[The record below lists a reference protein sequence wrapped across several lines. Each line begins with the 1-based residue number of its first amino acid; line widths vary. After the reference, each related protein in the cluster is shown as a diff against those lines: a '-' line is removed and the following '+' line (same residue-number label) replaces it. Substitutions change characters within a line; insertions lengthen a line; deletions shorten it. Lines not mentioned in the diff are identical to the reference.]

1 MKRKGLLALVAL
13 VIGGVGIAHA
23 ADYSNWYIAPRVG
36 AVFPDSNRKTQ
47 ESPLLGLGV
56 GYWVNPDFAVDFE
69 ATHNNADFK
78 DNSPRP
84 GKQWESMGLDVA
96 GRWMFSDWSGWRP
109 YVMGGIGMLKH
120 AAVSA
125 GVPAAGSGGI
135 GSGYTHGWGPMVTAG
150 VGIQKALTD
159 RVAFRGEVAYRLD
172 RDTQSARFAGLEDHK
187 QYGDALATIGLVIS
201 MGQPAPAPAAA
212 PAPAPAPTC
221 DQLDDDKDGVNNCDD
236 KCPNT
241 PAGTIVGPD
250 GCPQKVVIDLRGVN
264 FKYDRPKKGE
274 TDVSKVLKEP
284 TEESMGILDQAVD
297 TLKRYPQVRV
307 EVDGYT
313 DDKGKDDYN
322 QALSERRAKIVYDY
336 LVSHGIDA
344 SRLDGPKG
352 FGESN
357 PIDTNSTEEGRS
369 RNRRVELKVL
379 DQGAPQQ

>member
-1 MKRKGLLALVAL
+1 MKRKGLFALIALAL
-13 VIGGVGIAHA
+13 GGVGAAHA

-36 AVFPDSNRKTQ
+36 AVFPDSNRQTQ
-47 ESPLLGLGV
+47 ESPLLGLGA
-56 GYWVNPDFAVDFE
+56 GYWVNPNFAVDFE

-78 DNSPRP
+78 DSSPRP
-84 GKQWESMGLDVA
+84 GKQWESVGLDVA

-109 YVMGGIGMLKH
+109 YLMGGIGALKH
-120 AAVSA
+120 AAVGSGQPPA
-125 GVPAAGSGGI
+125 SGAAAG
-135 GSGYTHGWGPMVTAG
+135 GYVHGWGPMATAG

-159 RVAFRGEVAYRLD
+159 RVAFRGEVAYRWD
-172 RDTQSARFAGLEDHK
+172 RDTASAKYAGLSDHRS
-187 QYGDALATIGLVIS
+187 YGDTLATLGLVIS
-201 MGQPAPAPAAA
+201 MGQAAPAPAAA
-212 PAPAPAPTC
+212 APAPAAPTC

-264 FKYDRPKKGE
+264 FKYDRPKSGE
-274 TDVSKVLKEP
+274 TNISKVLKEP
-284 TEESMGILDQAVD
+284 TEESMGILDQTVD

-313 DDKGKDDYN
+313 DSKGKDDYN

-352 FGESN
+352 FGETN
-357 PIDTNSTEEGRS
+357 PIDTNSTDEGRA

-379 DQGAPQQ
+379 DQGAQ